1 MGIALA
7 SDRERDILRSY
18 VRRIDPSDAGA
29 HNNLGVLYHQKG
41 LVEEAFT
48 AFSRALELDPKMQ
61 VAQRNLEIACFSSD
75 FYVGRVG
82 ALTERLRVDPADRH
96 ARWELARTYAALGDS
111 REAVEEFT
119 ALLAHHPGD
128 RDAIVQLGLA
138 EKARGNLP
146 AARGWLEQALTRDPD
161 DAVINRHL
169 GEVLYN
175 LGLND
180 HAVAALDRSIA
191 AEPDSPDAH
200 YLIGFVYGDM
210 GRPEDARRSTR
221 RAVQLNPSL
230 ARAQANLSLDQYN
243 PARYQELLPERQARR
258 EQRPPDQPEAARL
271 AHLSLGVA
279 FRAKFYYAE
288 ALREYR
294 IALDRGADEAMVTRA
309 MAEAHL
315 LSGNARDAL
324 GLYDRALELGA
335 PTASLHCERGVAQH
349 QSGLHEDAAAS
360 YRSALALDPD
370 HAVARNNLG
379 VALHH
384 AGDSRAALAAFD
396 EVVVRRPDFVKALL
410 NQALLL
416 FRLRSPQASLE
427 AYRRALAVAPD
438 HPVAWNGIGLVLADQ
453 KRFDDARNA
462 FGSAIHARPAF
473 AEAHYNL
480 GFALANLGD
489 YEGALRATRRALE
502 LDPYYV
508 PQKFQLAL
516 EMQHDGSGGGL
527 DIAPELGESQR
538 VDGGVEAFTFEPA
551 RLDALFAELVAVTDP
566 DPETEAPSTPV
577 ATLADDPLA
586 LACEHVAAGLLDRAA
601 AEIGRAMGRGAD
613 QADALTLLGDVF
625 TRQGLHGEALERYR
639 QAVALRPDSPRAQ
652 AGEAR
657 SLLLLG
663 RPTDA
668 RPLAE
673 ALLSP
678 GAGVDI
684 LLLVAT
690 VRRDSGDGKGARAL
704 LDQAREATPLRPDVH
719 HQLGDLAF
727 QLGDD
732 VAAIAAYGAALG
744 IDPDLAV
751 VRHQMARALAR
762 SGAFA
767 DAERQLVAALEAVPT
782 YVDATL
788 ELASVRRQMGN
799 LREALEPLVKL
810 LTRDPSHIDGLVTL
824 AGTLLELQRPEDTAR
839 ALERV
844 RHLDPDHPPAL
855 HLEAVLLAGRRHY
868 LEAIERWNRVV
879 ELAPATDAAEKA
891 RRGARAATMM
901 LRGFRPRGP

>member
-1 MGIALA
+1 MGIAFA
-7 SDRERDILRSY
+7 SDRDRDILRSY
-18 VRRIDPSDAGA
+18 VRRIDQSDAGA
-29 HNNLGVLYHQKG
+29 HNNLGVLYHQRG
-41 LVEEAFT
+41 LIEEAFA

-61 VAQRNLEIACFSSD
+61 VAQRNVEIACFSSG
-75 FYVGRVG
+75 FYVCRVEE
-82 ALTERLRVDPADRH
+82 LTERLRLDPADRE
-96 ARWELARTYAALGDS
+96 ARWELGRTYAVLGDA

-119 ALLAHHPGD
+119 TLLAHHPGD
-128 RDAIVQLGLA
+128 VGAIVQLGLA

-146 AARGWLEQALTRDPD
+146 AAQGWLEQALVRNPD
-161 DAVINRHL
+161 DAVISRHL

-175 LGLND
+175 RGLND
-180 HAVAALDRSIA
+180 QALAALDRSIA
-191 AEPDSPDAH
+191 AEPDSPEAH
-200 YLIGFVYGDM
+200 HLIGFVYGDM

-221 RAVQLNPSL
+221 RAIQLNPSL

-243 PARYQELLPERQARR
+243 PARYQELLPERHARS
-258 EQRPPDQPEAARL
+258 EQRASEQPDAARL
-271 AHLSLGVA
+271 AHFSLGIA
-279 FRAKFYYAE
+279 FRAKAYFAE
-288 ALREYR
+288 ALREFR
-294 IALDRGADEAMVTRA
+294 IAIDRGADEALVTRA
-309 MAEAHL
+309 MAEVHL
-315 LSGNARDAL
+315 LSGNPRGAL
-324 GLYDRALELGA
+324 ELYDRALALGA
-335 PTASLHCERGVAQH
+335 PTAQLHCERGVAQH
-349 QSGLHEDAAAS
+349 QGGQHEDAAAS
-360 YRSALALDPD
+360 YRQALDLDPD

-384 AGDSRAALAAFD
+384 AGDSRGALAAFE
-396 EVVVRRPDFVKALL
+396 EVVARRPDFVKAML

-416 FRLRSPQASLE
+416 FRLRSPHASLE

-438 HPVAWNGIGLVLADQ
+438 HPVAWNGIGLVLAEQ

-462 FGSAIHARPAF
+462 FGSAIHARPSF

-516 EMQHDGSGGGL
+516 QLEHEDSGL
-527 DIAPELGESQR
+527 DIAPELGEPKRMES
-538 VDGGVEAFTFEPA
+538 GVESFSFEPA
-551 RLDALFAELVAVTDP
+551 RLDELFDELVADAAAERP
-566 DPETEAPSTPV
+566 MEPSV
-577 ATLADDPLA
+577 ARQVLLVDDLLAVAREYL
-586 LACEHVAAGLLDRAA
+586 AAGLLDRAT
-601 AEIGRAMGRGAD
+601 AEISRAMGRGAD
-613 QADALTLLGDVF
+613 PAEALTLLGDLF

-639 QAVALRPDSPRAQ
+639 QALALRPDTPRAQ

-657 SLLLLG
+657 ALLLLG

-690 VRRDSGDGKGARAL
+690 VRRDSGDGVGARAL
-704 LDQAREATPLRPDVH
+704 LDQAREATPLRSDVH

-732 VAAIAAYGAALG
+732 PAAIAAYAAALA

-762 SGAFA
+762 SGAHA

-788 ELASVRRQMGN
+788 ELASVRRQMGR
-799 LREALEPLVKL
+799 LSEALEPLVKL
-810 LTRDPSHIDGLVTL
+810 LTRNPCHIDALVTL
-824 AGTLLELQRPEDTAR
+824 AGTLLELERPEDASR

-844 RHLDPDHPPAL
+844 RHLDPDHPTARQ
-855 HLEAVLLAGRRHY
+855 LE
-868 LEAIERWNRVV
+868 E
-879 ELAPATDAAEKA
+879 
-891 RRGARAATMM
+891 
-901 LRGFRPRGP
+901 